1 LVLNQIKITIPQ
13 FLTHCNK
20 SSNKYQKLN
29 NQGIYSGS
37 INRFTRAKIVNDLH
51 DYLSLYM
58 IPYKG
63 LNITKVK
70 KITYKIYT
78 VINHG
83 SISMR
88 SGKICWKPATKNY
101 IPTWDIEN
109 LATLWIKT
117 GNDTLVLNNVIKDD
131 NVSILTEI
139 SYKFI
144 KVDELTER
152 KIEIIIDY

>member
-1 LVLNQIKITIPQ
+1 LSQIKIVIPE
-13 FLTHCNK
+13 FWTHCNK
-20 SSNKYQKLN
+20 SANKYQKLN
-29 NQGIYSGS
+29 NQGLYSGA
-37 INRFTRAKIVNDLH
+37 IHRFTRSKIVYDLH
-51 DYLSLYM
+51 EYLSLYM

-70 KITYKIYT
+70 QITYKIYT

-88 SGKICWKPATKNY
+88 SGKLCWKPATKTY

-109 LATLWIKT
+109 LASLWVKI
-117 GNDTLVLNNVIKDD
+117 GNDTLTLNNVIKDD
-131 NVSILTEI
+131 NVSIITKI
-139 SYKFI
+139 SYEFI
-144 KVDELTER
+144 EIDELNKR